1 MNNLFDYNIVYK
13 KRKTIGIE
21 INNNGEILIKAPL
34 GTSKDIINN
43 ILKDKNK
50 WINQKLKKIKTR
62 VQLNGNEIMYL
73 GKIYKTSILVQKY
86 LKREF
91 VLINDNKIII
101 NVKKR
106 ENVKDCLIEHFKK
119 KTYDEI
125 EKRIEVYKGFF
136 PVEPKSIKI
145 REQKTIWGSCSYD
158 NKLSFNYKLIMADI
172 KIIDYVVVHEMSH
185 MIHKNHSMNF
195 WKKVEEILPDY
206 EMRKKWL
213 NDNGYLLDLQQL

>member
-21 INNNGEILIKAPL
+21 IKNNGEILIKAPL

-62 VQLNGNEIMYL
+62 VQLNDNEIMYL
-73 GKIYKTSILVQKY
+73 GKIYKTTILVQKY

-125 EKRIEVYKGFF
+125 EKRIEV
-136 PVEPKSIKI
+136 
-145 REQKTIWGSCSYD
+145 
-158 NKLSFNYKLIMADI
+158 LI
-172 KIIDYVVVHEMSH
+172 
-185 MIHKNHSMNF
+185 
-195 WKKVEEILPDY
+195 
-206 EMRKKWL
+206 
-213 NDNGYLLDLQQL
+213 

>member
-119 KTYDEI
+119 KT
-125 EKRIEVYKGFF
+125 
-136 PVEPKSIKI
+136 
-145 REQKTIWGSCSYD
+145 
-158 NKLSFNYKLIMADI
+158 
-172 KIIDYVVVHEMSH
+172 
-185 MIHKNHSMNF
+185 
-195 WKKVEEILPDY
+195 
-206 EMRKKWL
+206 
-213 NDNGYLLDLQQL
+213 